1 MPVGFV
7 CTPTTT
13 DSMGFFYAMKV
24 NTIAF
29 STEDAEK
36 YGIPC
41 AILINGITLGLML
54 NKNKSTH
61 IHDGKVWMYNSISD
75 WCEVYP
81 FMSSATIVR
90 ALKDLEA
97 HGIIESA
104 FHDRNKL
111 NRTKW
116 YTLTNAFYQ
125 NDKIPFSQN
134 DKMEH
139 SKMSESKQYK
149 SNNNNQNNINQ
160 ILIAGRLYERDE
172 LFELCWKAYP
182 RKEGK
187 AAARKTWG
195 KLKVEDIQLIQVHL
209 PLFKKESSAKE
220 KRYIPHFSTYLNQ
233 RRFEDEVEPSNMGGI
248 LIDKINKLTNEI
260 GHSLNN
266 TLQINTNQ

>member
-1 MPVGFV
+1 
-7 CTPTTT
+7 
-13 DSMGFFYAMKV
+13 MGFFYAMKIT
-24 NTIAF
+24 TIAF
-29 STEDAEK
+29 NAEDAQK

-61 IHDGKVWMYNSISD
+61 NHNGKVWMYNSVSD
-75 WCEVYP
+75 WHDIYP

-90 ALKDLEA
+90 ALKDLEIY
-97 HGIIESA
+97 GVIESA

-116 YTLTNAFYQ
+116 YTLKNAFYQ
-125 NDKIPFSQN
+125 NDKIPFTQN
-134 DKMEH
+134 DKMDN
-139 SKMSESKQYK
+139 SKMSKSKQYK
-149 SNNNNQNNINQ
+149 TNNNNQNNINQ

-187 AAARKTWG
+187 AAARKTWM
-195 KLKVEDIQLIQVHL
+195 KLEVADIELIQRHL

-233 RRFEDEVEPSNMGGI
+233 RRFEDEVEALTTATTLVS
-248 LIDKINKLTNEI
+248 KLHDLTKQI
-260 GHSLNN
+260 GYSQNN
-266 TLQINTNQ
+266 TLQSLENQ